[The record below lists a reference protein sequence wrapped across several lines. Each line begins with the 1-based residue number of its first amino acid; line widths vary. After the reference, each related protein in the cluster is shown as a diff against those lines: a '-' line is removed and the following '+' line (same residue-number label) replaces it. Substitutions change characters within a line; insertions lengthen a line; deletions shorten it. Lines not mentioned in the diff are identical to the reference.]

1 MNTPVQSRGSLESGQ
16 QDTPKGGYAWLP
28 GFMQEAEKVACA
40 GGKQPQ
46 TSERRE
52 RNQETAE
59 KVPPQPF
66 PPREPRCRPHPRP
79 RVLVGP
85 RQRLSC
91 CHRPRPSPWG
101 QGPQAFTSHNGVVP
115 PPGPLGT
122 SWPQLGWGL
131 GVEAKVLGCGVSIC
145 PRVVPPHGSGC
156 PRLPH
161 GKGAVAA
168 GAWATGRLTS
178 PVAPGWC
185 LIPDRGGGETSQQ
198 RRLWKEGWGCPPHP
212 VCTLGKRK
220 RFSCYS

>member
-28 GFMQEAEKVACA
+28 GFMQEAEEVACA

-59 KVPPQPF
+59 KVPPQLF

-101 QGPQAFTSHNGVVP
+101 QGPQAFTSHNGDVP
-115 PPGPLGT
+115 PPDPWEPPGR
-122 SWPQLGWGL
+122 SWDGASG
-131 GVEAKVLGCGVSIC
+131 SR
-145 PRVVPPHGSGC
+145 PRCS
-156 PRLPH
+156 
-161 GKGAVAA
+161 AVACPSA
-168 GAWATGRLTS
+168 LEWSPLMAQDAHACPTGKAR
-178 PVAPGWC
+178 
-185 LIPDRGGGETSQQ
+185 
-198 RRLWKEGWGCPPHP
+198 
-212 VCTLGKRK
+212 
-220 RFSCYS
+220 